1 MQSKNL
7 NTPFGDVIVGYSR
20 EQALADGVLVDV
32 TVQAA
37 QNGFT
42 IPVATTEAVWE
53 QYIEWSDAD
62 SECQTMQNTS
72 GRLSDV
78 LWMLYLAIRSNKS
91 ADYVLYKLSVIP
103 RDGKSKRAKTIT
115 LKATINGG
123 DNGEPVITI
132 MLPHED

>member
-7 NTPFGDVIVGYSR
+7 DAPFGNVIVAYSR
-20 EQALADGVLVDV
+20 KQALADGILVDV

-42 IPVATTEAVWE
+42 IPVATTETVWE
-53 QYIEWSDAD
+53 QYIEWDDSDLA
-62 SECQTMQNTS
+62 CQTMQNIS

-78 LWMLYLAIRSNKS
+78 LWMLYLAIRSSKS
-91 ADYVLYKLSVIP
+91 SDYILYKLSVIP
-103 RDGKSKRAKTIT
+103 RDGKTKAAKTIT
-115 LKATINGG
+115 LKATISGG